1 MTSFWHGLRTR
12 IRIRILAVSPLGE
25 RVRRTGDFIS
35 RGGPGEGVSSTAEA
49 FAATISL
56 SHKRHAGYVFSGHH
70 TRHVLR
76 PTPAPLSRH
85 SSRAVCTLRANGILL
100 YDMRQGSTI
109 APARRSY
116 EAS

>member
-85 SSRAVCTLRANGILL
+85 RSLVRLAGERSSAVPYA
-100 YDMRQGSTI
+100 
-109 APARRSY
+109 ARVGDSAGK
-116 EAS
+116 EVL